1 MASSLKLCQL
11 KPLVTLTWNTSSSLI
26 MCHILDR
33 RGGGGFYPLV
43 GEIGFPQSLVKELMI
58 YVVMGFVLFKKIT
71 IQAFEKTDD
80 YGLSDM

>member
-1 MASSLKLCQL
+1 M
-11 KPLVTLTWNTSSSLI
+11 
-26 MCHILDR
+26 
-33 RGGGGFYPLV
+33 GEFYPLV